1 MKKYTSIPGARLTV
15 AIFAITTL
23 SCLIVPFFF
32 LDQPGSWVLFLWV
45 AVGIDVGVSAYRLRA
60 LDRIEISPA
69 GVRRRDRVYSW
80 ETLCVTV
87 VRQTAVPFIGRPQ
100 LFAFFSDHYLTE
112 EELKDRKS
120 TMVMCLGTARW
131 KHITRYYQKPV
142 HWLPCVP
149 ASAVG
154 VERSVLAHNQQY
166 GQ

>member
-15 AIFAITTL
+15 AI
-23 SCLIVPFFF
+23 
-32 LDQPGSWVLFLWV
+32 
-45 AVGIDVGVSAYRLRA
+45 SAYRLRA
-60 LDRIEISPA
+60 LDRIEISPV

-80 ETLCVTV
+80 GNLCVTV
-87 VRQTAVPFIGRPQ
+87 VRHTAVLFIGRPQ

-120 TMVMCLGTARW
+120 TMVMCLGNARW

-142 HWLPCVP
+142 HWLPRAP

-154 VERSVLAHNQQY
+154 VERLVLAHNQQC
-166 GQ
+166 GW